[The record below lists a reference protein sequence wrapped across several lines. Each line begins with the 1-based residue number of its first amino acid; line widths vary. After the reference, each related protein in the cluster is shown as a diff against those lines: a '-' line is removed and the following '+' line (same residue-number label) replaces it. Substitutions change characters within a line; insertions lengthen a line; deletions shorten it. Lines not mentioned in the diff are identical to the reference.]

1 MFVGNDR
8 IVSRQMEEPRNK
20 ALKLQQARLKAI
32 TSELVNPVLENNRI
46 HLGLRGSTGL
56 GKGTIIE
63 QFVLKRAFRMS
74 YIIFHFLGRDFDV
87 YLDIG
92 PSFVADHAKET
103 VRKMIPIT
111 HRSKANRAKIFPG
124 IISLRPTKSNCPR
137 WEL

>member
-20 ALKLQQARLKAI
+20 AFKLQQARLKAI
-32 TSELVNPVLENNRI
+32 TSELVNPVLEDNRI
-46 HLGLRGSTGL
+46 YLGQEGLQGL

-74 YIIFHFLGRDFDV
+74 YIIFHFLKRDFHI

-92 PSFVADHAKET
+92 PSFIADHAKKT
-103 VRKMIPIT
+103 VRKMMSFEKIGCDLLTPIT
-111 HRSKANRAKIFPG
+111 LSSKRV
-124 IISLRPTKSNCPR
+124 
-137 WEL
+137 